1 MRFAGSNPKL
11 ASFMGDSPKYGD
23 IGDIGLQAR
32 SSNKQKTY
40 EAEGQVASAGL
51 DAMGQIKAAKHR
63 ARGIEATGMAQAAAT
78 RASGFSNMM
87 GGIAGG
93 IGNMSFGKFNY
104 AGGPGSAGT
113 KMGAG
118 GGNVGGYGTLGPN
131 YGIWQG

>member
-1 MRFAGSNPKL
+1 MRFAGSNPQL

-78 RASGFSNMM
+78 RASGFSNML

-93 IGNMSFGKFNY
+93 IGNMSFGSSGPAAVSRSSPKVGI
-104 AGGPGSAGT
+104 AGSVGTNGKPMYGPA
-113 KMGAG
+113 
-118 GGNVGGYGTLGPN
+118 
-131 YGIWQG
+131 W